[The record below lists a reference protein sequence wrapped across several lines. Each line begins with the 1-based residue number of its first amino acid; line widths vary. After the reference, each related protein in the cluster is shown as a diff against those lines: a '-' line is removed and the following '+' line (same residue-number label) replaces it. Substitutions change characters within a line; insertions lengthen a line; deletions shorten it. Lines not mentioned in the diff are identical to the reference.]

1 MADMTKIPPRCRSE
15 LILRDLGDGAG
26 HVVKDPATR
35 TYFQLGDHEAFLLR
49 QLNGESA
56 PEKICLEFE
65 RQFQDPLTL
74 DELRD
79 FIELAESRNFL
90 ENAAETKTRRE
101 PIRGKVRQA
110 LYWRKRIIDPDRL
123 LGWLAPR
130 MGFLF
135 TSAFVLGSLLF
146 ILAAGAAFFPHRA
159 EFIRY
164 IPRTWE
170 SFFFAWLTVGL
181 ATACHE
187 MAHGLACKR
196 FGGEVHEIGFMMM
209 FFIPCFYCDIS
220 DAWLFREKSKRLWVT
235 LAGTYCDLCLWAVSV
250 FVWRCALPETVP
262 GALSS
267 IVVSVC
273 GLRVFVNAIPLFKLD
288 GYYFLSDLLEI
299 PNLRSRSSDRLG
311 DHVRWLFWGGNRPE
325 TESRGKTLLV
335 LGLVSWCFSITF
347 LVWMLVSLTRYLGIK
362 WGLGGLAGVAF
373 LGWLSI
379 PSLLA
384 GFSKGEIMK
393 MFFAR
398 RLRTLLWLISLGGV
412 ASFLVFFPMQERA
425 TGQFRVR
432 PSSRAEIRA
441 PASAFLRVVHHGEG
455 QSVQTNSPVV
465 LLDIPDLASKILE
478 KKAEIGEAAAKLK
491 LLEAGPRKEEIHEQ
505 RLKVTRAKDWRTLA
519 EQDLVRKRKA
529 LEEELT
535 RLNETIRQHNVEL
548 ENARENLSQ
557 SRLLVEKK
565 ALALDQLREWDKK
578 HQIAQSLVNQ
588 AEAQRRERVTL
599 GTQEQEGELARR
611 EKELADAASALSL
624 LEIGTRQEEVEAQR
638 SHLARLEEAGNYLRT
653 LRDKL
658 RVGSPI
664 AGVVV
669 TPYLNEKI
677 GQFFKEGDLICE
689 VENTQELEV
698 EIPLLEQEVG
708 HVRIGYPV
716 DLKARAMPFHTLRAE
731 VHRIAPAAAKA
742 EKPELTSTSQNTITV
757 YCRLTEE
764 SHELSSGMTGY
775 ARIYCGQY
783 SIGRVLGG
791 QLLRYLRTEFWF

>member
-1 MADMTKIPPRCRSE
+1 MADKTSIPPRCRSD
-15 LILRDLGDGAG
+15 LILRALGGGG
-26 HVVKDPATR
+26 HVVKDPVDR
-35 TYFQLGDHEAFLLR
+35 TYYQLGDHEAFLLR
-49 QLNGESA
+49 QLNGEHSA
-56 PEKICLEFE
+56 ERICSEFQE
-65 RQFQDPLTL
+65 QFQEPLAVEEL
-74 DELRD
+74 DD
-79 FIELAESRNFL
+79 FVSIASSRRFL
-90 ENAAETKTRRE
+90 ENNAGAAKHAT
-101 PIRGKVRQA
+101 PISGKVRQA
-110 LYWRKRIIDPDRL
+110 LYWRKRILDPDRL

-135 TSAFVLGSLLF
+135 TNAFVLGSL
-146 ILAAGAAFFPHRA
+146 ILIVTAGAAFYPRRA

-170 SFFFAWLTVGL
+170 SLAFAWLVVGL

-187 MAHGLACKR
+187 MAHGLTCKR

-209 FFIPCFYCDIS
+209 FFMPCFYCDIS
-220 DAWLFREKSKRLWVT
+220 DAWLFREKYKRLWVT
-235 LAGTYCDLCLWAVSV
+235 LAGTYCDLCLWAVCV
-250 FVWRCALPETVP
+250 FVWRCTLPETVP
-262 GALSS
+262 GAMSS

-299 PNLRSRSSDRLG
+299 PNLRSRSFDRLG
-311 DHVRWLFWGGNRPE
+311 DHVRWLSWGGSRPE
-325 TESRGKTLLV
+325 TTERGGLLLF
-335 LGLVSWCFSITF
+335 LGLLSWGFSVSF

-373 LGWLSI
+373 LGWLSL

-398 RLRTLLWLISLGGV
+398 RLRTLLWLVALGGV
-412 ASFLVFFPMQERA
+412 AAFLVFFPMQERA

-455 QSVQTNSPVV
+455 QSVRTDSPIV
-465 LLDIPDLASKILE
+465 LLDIPDLASRILE

-505 RLKVTRAKDWRTLA
+505 RLKVARAKDWRTLA

-535 RLNETIRQHNVEL
+535 RLNEAIRQHNVEL

-588 AEAQRRERVTL
+588 AEAQRRERVTV

-611 EKELADAASALSL
+611 EKELADAVSALSL

-653 LRDKL
+653 LQEKL

-689 VENTQELEV
+689 VENTHELEV

-716 DLKARAMPFHTLRAE
+716 DLKARAMPFDTLRAE

-742 EKPELTSTSQNTITV
+742 EKTELTPTSQNTITV
-757 YCRLTEE
+757 YCRLTDE

-775 ARIYCGQY
+775 ARIYCGRY